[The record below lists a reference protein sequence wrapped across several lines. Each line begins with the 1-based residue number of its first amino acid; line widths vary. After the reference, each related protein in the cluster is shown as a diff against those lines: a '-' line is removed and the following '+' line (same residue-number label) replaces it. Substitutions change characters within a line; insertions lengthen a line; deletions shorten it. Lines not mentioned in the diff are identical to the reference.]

1 LPCGLKYL
9 DLIMGLEYHNGMTVP
24 RKKLTDQNGV
34 NKGPRARTLRLMVE
48 TASQMMQ
55 QGGSPSVSE
64 VAEAAGVSRSTAYR
78 YFPTQSV
85 MVQAVVVE
93 ALGPILSWEP
103 STTDPEAL
111 IESLFQSS
119 FPRILANEAI
129 FRAALRQSL
138 ETDGDAPQDGDDG
151 SFGRGH
157 RIDLLK
163 RALTGLNDV
172 LSEPQITRLAQ
183 ALSMAFGVESTI
195 VLKDIWGL
203 NNEGVQSV
211 TLWAARAMI
220 RAALVEVSEIGVGR

>member
-1 LPCGLKYL
+1 M
-9 DLIMGLEYHNGMTVP
+9 IVP
-24 RKKLTDQNGV
+24 SKKLTEPDAV
-34 NKGPRARTLRLMVE
+34 TKGPRARTRRLMVM

-55 QGGSPSVSE
+55 RGGSPSVSE
-64 VAEAAGVSRSTAYR
+64 VAEVAEVSRSTAYR
-78 YFPTQSV
+78 YFPTQSA

-103 STTDPEAL
+103 SKTDPEEL
-111 IESLFQSS
+111 IASLFESS

-138 ETDGDAPQDGDDG
+138 EAGGDALQDGEDG

-157 RIDLLK
+157 RVDLLM
-163 RALTGLNDV
+163 RALSGLADV
-172 LSEPQITRLAQ
+172 LSDAQRTRLAQ
-183 ALSMAFGVESTI
+183 ALSLAFGIESAV

-203 NNEGVQSV
+203 NNGGVQSV

-220 RAALVEVSEIGVGR
+220 RAALAEISENDVVR

>member
-1 LPCGLKYL
+1 MKYL
-9 DLIMGLEYHNGMTVP
+9 DLVLGLEYHNEMIVP
-24 RKKLTDQNGV
+24 SKKLTEPDAV
-34 NKGPRARTLRLMVE
+34 TKGPRARTRRLMVM

-55 QGGSPSVSE
+55 RGGSPSVSE
-64 VAEAAGVSRSTAYR
+64 VAEVAEVSRSTAYR
-78 YFPTQSV
+78 YFPTQSA

-103 STTDPEAL
+103 SKTDPEEL
-111 IESLFQSS
+111 IASLFESS

-138 ETDGDAPQDGDDG
+138 EAGGDALQDGEDG

-157 RIDLLK
+157 RVDLLM
-163 RALTGLNDV
+163 RALSGLADV
-172 LSEPQITRLAQ
+172 LSDAQRTRLAQ
-183 ALSMAFGVESTI
+183 ALSLAFGIESAV

-203 NNEGVQSV
+203 NNGGVQSV

-220 RAALVEVSEIGVGR
+220 RAALAEISENDVVR

>member
-1 LPCGLKYL
+1 MKYL
-9 DLIMGLEYHNGMTVP
+9 DLVLGLSYHNGMIVP
-24 RKKLTDQNGV
+24 SKKLTEPDVV
-34 NKGPRARTLRLMVE
+34 NKGPRARTRRLMVM

-55 QGGSPSVSE
+55 RGGSPSVSE
-64 VAEAAGVSRSTAYR
+64 VAEVAEVSRSTAYR
-78 YFPTQSV
+78 YFPTQSA

-103 STTDPEAL
+103 GKTDPEEL
-111 IESLFQSS
+111 ITSLFESS

-138 ETDGDAPQDGDDG
+138 EAGGDTVQDGDDG

-157 RIDLLK
+157 RVELLT
-163 RALTGLNDV
+163 RALSGLADV
-172 LSEPQITRLAQ
+172 LSDAQRTRLAQ
-183 ALSMAFGVESTI
+183 GLSLTFGIESAV

-203 NNEGVQSV
+203 NNGGVQSV

-220 RAALVEVSEIGVGR
+220 RAALAEVSENGVVR